1 MTLKINDN
9 SYCVRWNG
17 TQIEYWE
24 YVLRTI
30 RTRHGITYGY
40 WWCKLP
46 GITWGK
52 ISPKQGDFGWLPG
65 VWTGFREKRSI
76 TRGRPYAATKLGAL
90 RDEISDLRRHI
101 EDFGPDTSLDDNGPM
116 LKDQLKAALSAQ
128 KRMRNAAPAAQ
139 KARGSKDVGT
149 TV

>member
-1 MTLKINDN
+1 MTLKINDK
-9 SYCVRWNG
+9 SYCVSWNG

-30 RTRHGITYGY
+30 RTRHGIPYGY

-52 ISPKQGDFGWLPG
+52 VSTKHGDFGWLPG

-76 TRGRPYAATKLGAL
+76 TRGRP
-90 RDEISDLRRHI
+90 
-101 EDFGPDTSLDDNGPM
+101 
-116 LKDQLKAALSAQ
+116 
-128 KRMRNAAPAAQ
+128 
-139 KARGSKDVGT
+139 
-149 TV
+149 